1 MIPTSMVIPKTDLQL
16 VRDPGRSVGCRCI
29 NTTPGIP
36 TSPTPVH
43 QAHTRALNVCQSSS
57 AVYARSVEIIL
68 VQSDKE
74 AQARDRYSITSSLY
88 P

>member
-1 MIPTSMVIPKTDLQL
+1 MVPTSMVIPKTDLQL

-29 NTTPGIP
+29 YTTLGIP

-43 QAHTRALNVCQSSS
+43 QAQRTLNVCQSSS
-57 AVYARSVEIIL
+57 AVYARSAEITL
-68 VQSDKE
+68 VQSDHKK
-74 AQARDRYSITSSLY
+74 AQARDRYSITSSLC

>member
-1 MIPTSMVIPKTDLQL
+1 MVIPKTDLQL

-29 NTTPGIP
+29 YTTPGIP
-36 TSPTPVH
+36 TSQTPVH

-57 AVYARSVEIIL
+57 AVYARSAEIIL
-68 VQSDKE
+68 VQSDHKQ
-74 AQARDRYSITSSLY
+74 AQARNRYSITSSLY